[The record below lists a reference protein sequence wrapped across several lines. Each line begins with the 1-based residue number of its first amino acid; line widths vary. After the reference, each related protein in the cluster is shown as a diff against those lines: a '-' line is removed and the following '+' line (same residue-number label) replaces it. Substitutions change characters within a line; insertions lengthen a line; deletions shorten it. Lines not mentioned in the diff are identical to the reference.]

1 MHYITALYKRKGEF
15 SKKHDKNAKFFHLFY
30 LLASIGQLSA
40 THALSAKIFLSRQKK
55 RTAKAAR

>member
-1 MHYITALYKRKGEF
+1 MTKML
-15 SKKHDKNAKFFHLFY
+15 NFFIFFY